1 MVQVI
6 AGSSKQALVA
16 PVQNISKN
24 GYLYIYVSNESPQN
38 LYFDNVTVKQI
49 TGPLQQEQSYYPHG
63 LPMAGISDKQ
73 LLKQITPY
81 KANGGV
87 ELEEDYG
94 LQTYNTDFKKY
105 DPQIGRFN
113 GVDALAELTGDLTP
127 YQFGANDP
135 VFWND
140 PSGLS
145 LAAPARP
152 NQGVVSA
159 FPKPVIT
166 PTAFPTG
173 SGSYSLPFSS
183 GDPDESGSD
192 NNESSSGGGGESNS
206 GGDESASG
214 GGFVNSGIGFNVGYW
229 GDGGGGESGG
239 SFSLRIIGRSR
250 DRRNSEDMN
259 TTGTPSDINSK
270 HGNRSNFEL
279 SYWMT
284 NLFNTGTCLTNNAMG
299 KVASKML
306 NRFLNKEGGVF
317 TDNDLNN
324 EIATNETFMEYL
336 IGFDKR
342 FKNALLQA
350 NGDINRV
357 PILSTTGPIFGYSHT
372 LTGLA
377 ITIDAFNFTEITLTG
392 FAIDKSGNY
401 SAALSFYME
410 DAFGL
415 DRNDVFSKGF
425 IHPGFES
432 WWLLQHTRGYL
443 PFKTIVQLSTNIS
456 GNINNP

>member
-1 MVQVI
+1 LDKQLNYVSANSGVVQVI

-94 LQTYNTDFKKY
+94 LQTYNTDFRKY

-152 NQGVVSA
+152 NQGSA
-159 FPKPVIT
+159 TSISTPGIT

-183 GDPDESGSD
+183 GDPDESGGD
-192 NNESSSGGGGESNS
+192 NYESSSGGGGESNS

-214 GGFVNSGIGFNVGYW
+214 GGFVNSGIGFSVGYW

-239 SFSLRIIGRSR
+239 GNANVIPAGNSTFS
-250 DRRNSEDMN
+250 
-259 TTGTPSDINSK
+259 P
-270 HGNRSNFEL
+270 
-279 SYWMT
+279 
-284 NLFNTGTCLTNNAMG
+284 
-299 KVASKML
+299 
-306 NRFLNKEGGVF
+306 
-317 TDNDLNN
+317 
-324 EIATNETFMEYL
+324 
-336 IGFDKR
+336 
-342 FKNALLQA
+342 FKNKSLPIGMELF
-350 NGDINRV
+350 GF
-357 PILSTTGPIFGYSHT
+357 PILPVYEEEMPITFYNI
-372 LTGLA
+372 LKA
-377 ITIDAFNFTEITLTG
+377 ITIDGQPSILTYIKGIGKGNRKDLFKDPNYQNMGQDMLNWRDEYPFASTLEG
-392 FAIDKSGNY
+392 GPGARVILAPAEEQLMQMHQLRMFYRQYFPSGNGKF
-401 SAALSFYME
+401 LVFPVKK
-410 DAFGL
+410 
-415 DRNDVFSKGF
+415 DRTPGRQKAPVFSMP
-425 IHPGFES
+425 PGLLEKLFE
-432 WWLLQHTRGYL
+432 RFL
-443 PFKTIVQLSTNIS
+443 PPILIPEGMDFGPQRVIPGQSFA
-456 GNINNP
+456 

>member
-1 MVQVI
+1 MYSYLKI
-6 AGSSKQALVA
+6 LSFALFFRA
-16 PVQNISKN
+16 FSDRH
-24 GYLYIYVSNESPQN
+24 YVSNESPQN
-38 LYFDNVTVKQI
+38 VYFDNVTVKQI

-94 LQTYNTDFKKY
+94 LQTYNTDFRKY

-152 NQGVVSA
+152 NQGSA
-159 FPKPVIT
+159 TSISTPGIT

-183 GDPDESGSD
+183 GDPDESGGD

-214 GGFVNSGIGFNVGYW
+214 GDGFSIGGNISAGTGYWSNGGTFTQSGGGSWSKLTKEVLNQLHYQYGGRNFTSIGEREDYIGDNFESNWHNYAQNLPFINYSPNNELSDHYDGGNDGSTPPAGHVRNVVIDAKAEVGKVELNAAGMTVKNYYQAAWFEVKATRSNIYLSTRNYQIYSEISHLVNSQPRAVAAGVAQYNIVTTYGGDYKVGQSVYDFAAKY
-229 GDGGGGESGG
+229 GVQV
-239 SFSLRIIGRSR
+239 
-250 DRRNSEDMN
+250 
-259 TTGTPSDINSK
+259 
-270 HGNRSNFEL
+270 L
-279 SYWMT
+279 S
-284 NLFNTGTCLTNNAMG
+284 
-299 KVASKML
+299 
-306 NRFLNKEGGVF
+306 
-317 TDNDLNN
+317 
-324 EIATNETFMEYL
+324 I
-336 IGFDKR
+336 
-342 FKNALLQA
+342 Q
-350 NGDINRV
+350 
-357 PILSTTGPIFGYSHT
+357 P
-372 LTGLA
+372 
-377 ITIDAFNFTEITLTG
+377 
-392 FAIDKSGNY
+392 
-401 SAALSFYME
+401 FY
-410 DAFGL
+410 
-415 DRNDVFSKGF
+415 R
-425 IHPGFES
+425 
-432 WWLLQHTRGYL
+432 
-443 PFKTIVQLSTNIS
+443 
-456 GNINNP
+456 INNGAVEVQFWHEMTFGPFRFPVPYSYIMTYKF